1 VRRLTSL
8 LGRKVVTESGL
19 GLGRCYDLRGE
30 VTGSGVRVKSLCVGR
45 RALVEHFGVAGHD
58 RHDEVAWSS
67 IVRFERDRIVVR
79 DP

>member
-1 VRRLTSL
+1 MRRLSSL

-19 GLGRCYDLRGE
+19 ELGRCYDLRGV
-30 VTGSGVRVKSLCVGR
+30 VTSSSLRVKSLCVGR
-45 RALVEHFGVAGHD
+45 HALLEHFGVARHD
-58 RHDEVAWSS
+58 RHDEVAWSA

>member
-1 VRRLTSL
+1 VRRLSSL

-19 GLGRCYDLRGE
+19 ELGRCYDLRGE
-30 VTGSGVRVKSLCVGR
+30 LTASSLRVKSLCVGR
-45 RALVEHFGVAGHD
+45 RALLEHFGAAGHD

>member
-1 VRRLTSL
+1 VRRLSSL
-8 LGRKVVTESGL
+8 LRRKVVTESGL
-19 GLGRCYDLRGE
+19 RLGRCYDLRGE
-30 VTGSGVRVKSLCVGR
+30 VTSSSLRVKSLCVGR
-45 RALVEHFGVAGHD
+45 RALLEHFGVARHD